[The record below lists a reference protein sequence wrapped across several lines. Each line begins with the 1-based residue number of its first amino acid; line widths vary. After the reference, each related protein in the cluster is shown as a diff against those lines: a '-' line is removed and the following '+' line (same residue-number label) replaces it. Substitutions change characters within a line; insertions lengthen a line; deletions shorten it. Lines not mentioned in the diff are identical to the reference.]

1 MMRANN
7 IQHYSQGKTRMLFVK
22 RGYLILLIGILIGFL
37 VFSAISVL
45 YSNVRFNNGGD
56 GMPQLIEFDFLY
68 TSEKQGWIEE
78 VTQQFANWFEQRFG
92 IAVAVRLIVT
102 GTHDSV
108 NRILDGSERPA
119 VWSPAS
125 SIWIPYLNTK
135 WRDITVEN
143 YDIALDW
150 IPLILSPVVVASWGS
165 VNEQYNI
172 TGFMDLYQLVQ
183 NDIDF
188 KYGHPDPLLS
198 NGGTMT
204 VVLEFAEAAGKK
216 PEDLIVEDLKNDTVI
231 EIVKAIES
239 KSIYYGKSTGF
250 FGAWAAD
257 NGPDAIQFFG
267 IYENVVLDN
276 SFRALQKWGDPL
288 IALYP
293 ESGTLMADHP
303 FVILNGTWVNS
314 WQRFAAGQY
323 LLYLLEPRNQELA
336 QKHGFRPAI
345 STVPL
350 DEDLF
355 NPLNGVKYE
364 VDVPVLKPLD
374 GTVMEAIF
382 TAWVKVRNTGL

>member
-1 MMRANN
+1 
-7 IQHYSQGKTRMLFVK
+7 MLFVK
-22 RGYLILLIGILIGFL
+22 RGYLILLVGILIGFL
-37 VFSAISVL
+37 AFSAISVL
-45 YSNVRFNNGGD
+45 YSNVRFHNGGD

-78 VTQQFANWFEQRFG
+78 VTPQFADWFEQRFG
-92 IAVAVRLIVT
+92 TAVAVRLVVT

-108 NRILDGSERPA
+108 KGILGGSERPA

-125 SIWIPYLNTK
+125 SIWIPYLNTR
-135 WRDITVEN
+135 WRNITGEN
-143 YDIALDW
+143 YDIAVDW
-150 IPLILSPVVVASWGS
+150 VPLVLSPVVIASWQS
-165 VNEQYNI
+165 FSEQYNI
-172 TGFMDLYQLVQ
+172 TGFMDLYRLVQ
-183 NDIDF
+183 DDIDF
-188 KYGHPDPLLS
+188 NYGHPDPLLS

-204 VVLEFAEAAGKK
+204 VVLEFAEAAGKR
-216 PEDLIVEDLKNDTVI
+216 PEDLTVEDLKNETVI

-288 IALYP
+288 MALYP
-293 ESGTLMADHP
+293 EKGTLMADHP

-336 QKHGFRPAI
+336 QEHGFRPAI
-345 STVPL
+345 SSVPL

-355 NPLNGVKYE
+355 SLINGVKYE
-364 VDVPVLKPLD
+364 IDVPVLKPLD
-374 GTVMEAIF
+374 GDVMEAIF
-382 TAWVKVRNTGL
+382 TAWVRVRNTGL